1 MPLKSRENTFKALF
15 KGEEI
20 RGDKTIN
27 GIRFFACF
35 VLMFLALLK
44 AGLFTGLV
52 VSTSLVMTILILSF
66 STLYSIVLFFLFRK
80 KIYNA
85 AIKYVSVT
93 VDISLIV
100 LSIFV
105 YKFESP
111 AEYAKILFLA
121 RYAVLL
127 LFIFLTILRYNFQ
140 LSLYAG
146 IYATAA
152 YIVFVIAGN
161 YMYGAE
167 FSFTGPDG
175 KIYISHFAK
184 SEVILH
190 AVYLLLAGI
199 AVSAVT
205 VSVRRLVTDSIR
217 KEQERSDLDH
227 KNKLID
233 SVNQENKK
241 YLDNI
246 LDGLLLINKDLT
258 ISAQYSKSL
267 VHIFEHE
274 SIAGLRFIDFIFP
287 DEIGQAGQRKELLR
301 FLTILFN
308 STISDYEM
316 IEDANPLKDAAITI
330 TDLNGNTKN
339 KNISAYFHRITDG
352 NSIINILVIIK
363 DTTLIKK
370 AEKQLVEERRRREN
384 EVETIASIL
393 NVGPSAFSD
402 FMADAV
408 RILNEIEDGI
418 ASVDNPNILTRV
430 FRSLH
435 TLKGTART
443 IGFRTMADL
452 THNIEEHL
460 VKIREGDSAVTD
472 ELIAFLKSECIK
484 LFDEYGNIKKL
495 NDRFRHFTLAVL
507 NSDASGSSAI
517 EELTVTLR
525 KMAEEEAGAIGKQIL
540 FTAEITVESF
550 PYVREIRG
558 ALIHLIRNSVD
569 HGIENQNDRIAA
581 GKKKKGLIHFSVSEK
596 NSMYE
601 IEVSD
606 DGQGLN
612 YEKIRKDAVASGRI
626 KDKPLLKSEV
636 LKLLFQPGF
645 STKNRASALSG
656 RGVGLDAVHA
666 DVRALGGRI
675 KVSSETG
682 KGSRFTI
689 LLPLK

>member
-1 MPLKSRENTFKALF
+1 MHTASRENAFKALF

-35 VLMFLALLK
+35 VLIFLALSK

-52 VSTSLVMTILILSF
+52 VSKSLVLTILILSF
-66 STLYSIVLFFLFRK
+66 ATLYSIVLFFLFRR

-100 LSIFV
+100 LSIFI
-105 YKFESP
+105 YKYESP

-152 YIVFVIAGN
+152 YVVFVIAGN

-190 AVYLLLAGI
+190 AAYLLLAGI

-205 VSVRRLVTDSIR
+205 LSVRRLVTDSIT
-217 KEQERSDLDH
+217 KEQEKSDLDH
-227 KNKLID
+227 ENRLID
-233 SVNQENKK
+233 SINQENKK

-246 LDGLLLINKDLT
+246 LDGLLLINKDCT
-258 ISAQYSKSL
+258 ISGQYSKSL

-287 DEIGQAGQRKELLR
+287 DEYGQAEQRKELLR
-301 FLTILFN
+301 FLNILFN

-316 IEDANPLKDAAITI
+316 IEDVNPLKDTTITV
-330 TDLNGNTKN
+330 TDLNGNSKE
-339 KNISAYFHRITDG
+339 KNISAYFHRVADA

-370 AEKQLVEERRRREN
+370 AEKQLIEERRRHEN

-402 FMADAV
+402 FMIDTI
-408 RILNEIEDGI
+408 RILNQIEDEIE
-418 ASVDNPNILTRV
+418 SVENPHILARI

-452 THNIEEHL
+452 THETEEHL
-460 VKIREGDSAVTD
+460 AKIREGDTAVTD
-472 ELIAFLKSECIK
+472 DCIAFLRSESIK
-484 LFDEYGNIKKL
+484 LFDEYANIKKL
-495 NDRFRHFTLAVL
+495 NDRFRHFTLAVM
-507 NSDASGSSAI
+507 NSDASAPSEI
-517 EELTVTLR
+517 DEFIKTLR
-525 KMAEEEAGAIGKQIL
+525 KMAEEEAESIGKQIQ
-540 FTAEITVESF
+540 FTAGITVESF

-558 ALIHLIRNSVD
+558 TLIHLVRNSVD
-569 HGIENQNDRIAA
+569 HGIEDQYERIAA
-581 GKKKKGLIHFSVSEK
+581 EKDEKGLIHLSISKK
-596 NSMYE
+596 NTMYE
-601 IEVSD
+601 VEISD
-606 DGQGLN
+606 DGRGLD
-612 YEKIRKDAVASGRI
+612 YEKIRKDAVKHGKI
-626 KDKPLLKSEV
+626 KDEPLSKSEI

-645 STKNRASALSG
+645 STKKNATALSG
-656 RGVGLDAVHA
+656 RGVGLDAVLA
-666 DVRALGGRI
+666 DVRALRGQI
-675 KVSSETG
+675 KVSSEAG

-689 LLPLK
+689 LLP